1 MAKANVRVRDATQE
15 TKDLMRSHPQGVKIG
30 VAIVSLFVILCLA
43 GTVSCAANAAS
54 GDYYIRVGEG
64 GPSLRVPDGP

>member
-15 TKDLMRSHPQGVKIG
+15 TKDLMWIHPQGVKIG
-30 VAIVSLFVILCLA
+30 VAIASLFVILCLA

-54 GDYYIRVGEG
+54 SEYYIHVGEG
-64 GPSLRVPDGP
+64 GLSLRVPDGP